1 MIRQEEGLITPGMA
15 EQQTRCPHCTGH
27 PRLNGKGITM
37 AKTEKEQKPML
48 NLDGKEYEIDSM
60 TDEQKAMTNH
70 VADLNRKIETMAF
83 NMQQLEFGKQA
94 FINALKSSL
103 SAEDKDEE

>member
-1 MIRQEEGLITPGMA
+1 
-15 EQQTRCPHCTGH
+15 
-27 PRLNGKGITM
+27 M
-37 AKTEKEQKPML
+37 AKKQKEQKPML